1 MKAQTPGNSR
11 RDFIKSTA
19 IVTTAALLP
28 SGVGAT
34 PEAAKPQKIVGIQA
48 GAVSFL
54 DEGTEQ
60 VLDVLQERGAVNTLF
75 LAAFSYGRGTQG
87 RQVQREPLPDHG
99 KQEYDLAFHGGNY
112 AMPHAKYYTRTSLK
126 QTKAPDYGDYD
137 VLADVVPRAHRRGMK
152 VYAFYEDRFREGI
165 PGMADLREV
174 DWQGQRA
181 SYMLCPLHPD
191 YREFLSGLTK
201 DYCECYDIDGVMW
214 GSERQGPL
222 HNAISAESKQG
233 VVDDRARVGCFCA
246 YHQQAAR
253 DRGIDV
259 ARAKEGFGKLDQF
272 IRAAQEGQRPNDGYF
287 VTFWRL
293 LLDYPELIAWEKLW
307 TDGKHALYGD
317 IYRAAKQS
325 RPEVQVGFHLWGLNS
340 VSPFFR
346 AEQNY
351 AEFAKV
357 ADFLKI
363 VAYNTVGG
371 PRYAE
376 SVEKISSTIFR
387 DVPRDEVLNLYNSLL
402 GYGAEASLDK
412 LPHVGLSTDFVGR
425 EVKRALADVSTTSC
439 KIYAGIGIDIPPTG
453 RDVAAPSAD
462 LSRSSP
468 AAVAASTTAALE
480 AGAGG
485 VIFSRKYSEMRLA
498 NLSAGGKA
506 VRDFQQRW

>member
-1 MKAQTPGNSR
+1 MKAHTPNHTR

-19 IVTTAALLP
+19 IVTAAALLP
-28 SGVGAT
+28 SSVNAT
-34 PEAAKPQKIVGIQA
+34 PEAAKPQEIVGIQA

-60 VLDVLQERGAVNTLF
+60 VLDILQERGAVNTLF
-75 LAAFSYGRGTQG
+75 LATFSYGRGTQG

-99 KQEYDLAFHGGNY
+99 KQEYDLTFHGGNF
-112 AMPHAKYYTRTSLK
+112 ATPHAKYYTHTSLK

-137 VLADVVPRAHRRGMK
+137 LLAEVVPRAHRRGMK

-191 YREFLSGLTK
+191 YREFLIGLTQ
-201 DYCECYDIDGVMW
+201 DYCESYAIDGVMW

-233 VVDDRARVGCFCA
+233 VVDDRARVGCFCKF
-246 YHQQAAR
+246 HQQAAR
-253 DRGIDV
+253 DRGIDI
-259 ARAKEGFGKLDQF
+259 ARAKEGFGKLDHF
-272 IRAAQEGQRPNDGYF
+272 IRAAQAGQRPNDGYF
-287 VTFWRL
+287 VAFWRL
-293 LLDYPELIAWEKLW
+293 LLDYPELLAWEKLW

-376 SVEKISSTIFR
+376 AVEKINSTIFR

-402 GYGAEASLDK
+402 GYGAEASLGQ
-412 LPHVGLSTDFVGR
+412 LPYVGLSTDFVAR
-425 EVKRALADVSTTSC
+425 EIKRALAGVSATNC

-468 AAVAASTTAALE
+468 GTVGASTTAALQG
-480 AGAGG
+480 GAAG

-498 NLSAGGKA
+498 NLSSGGKA
-506 VRDFQQRW
+506 VRTFRQI